1 MTKAQDT
8 ASAKTAEAVEN
19 TRTLPDFEEGTSYDV
34 LMARAVE
41 FPPGT
46 GNWLR
51 PDHKVTVDGAVASQ
65 IEEHI
70 LVAGISA
77 AA

>member
-1 MTKAQDT
+1 MAKTQDT
-8 ASAKTAEAVEN
+8 ASATTAEAAAPA
-19 TRTLPDFEEGTSYDV
+19 RTLPDFQEGTAYEV

-51 PDHKVTVDGAVASQ
+51 PDHKVTVDGAVAAQ

-70 LVAGISA
+70 LVAGIA
-77 AA
+77 ATA